1 MNLEEFERVAASFA
15 AFHQEFAPLFGR
27 TEARERSE
35 QYLRG
40 LLVQQTDRRN
50 AENLAE
56 VIVGATPRAL
66 QRFLT
71 EAPWDDELVIDR
83 LQRYVGQR
91 LHQPDGVF
99 ILDDTGFAKQGQQ
112 SVGVTRQYSGTLG
125 KVGNCQVGVFL
136 AYVSAQGH
144 ALVDKAL
151 YLPAAWTADRP
162 RCRAAGVPEAV
173 GYHSKAELG
182 LALLRRAQQAGH
194 LTATWVTGD
203 SGYGE
208 VPTLRDTL
216 DAGGWRYVLEVPSIT
231 PVFTQAA
238 QVTVPAWAGRG
249 RKPTQPQLVAGAPRP
264 QTVQALAA
272 SLASAEWHTLT
283 VAEGAQGPRS
293 HQFAA
298 WRVWESRDGLL
309 GRAGWLLLRRD
320 LDGSETKYY
329 LANAPADT
337 PLLRLAQ
344 VGAMRWPV
352 ETEFQTEKGETGLD
366 EYEVRTWL
374 GWHHHITMAL
384 LAGAFL
390 LSLQQEWGE
399 KLPQIT
405 RPQLTRV
412 LRELLPRR
420 LWTRTELWDW
430 LHTTQRR
437 SQRAKQAH
445 AARRRVSQLIAAE
458 LRGCT

>member
-1 MNLEEFERVAASFA
+1 MDQIEFERVAVSFA

-27 TEARERSE
+27 LEARQRSE

-56 VIVGATPRAL
+56 IIPGAMPRSL

-71 EAPWDDELVIDR
+71 ESSWDDEAVIDR

-91 LHQPDGVF
+91 LPQAEGVWV
-99 ILDDTGFAKQGQQ
+99 LDDTGFAKQGKK
-112 SVGVTRQYSGTLG
+112 SVGVARQYSGTLG

-151 YLPAAWTADRP
+151 YLPQAWTSDRQ
-162 RCRAAGVPEAV
+162 RCREAGVPADLD
-173 GYHSKAELG
+173 YQTKAELG
-182 LALLRRAQQAGH
+182 LGLLRRARQAGH
-194 LTATWVTGD
+194 LCAQWVTAD
-203 SGYGE
+203 AGYGE

-216 DAGGWRYVLEVPSIT
+216 NAEGWRYILEVPCST
-231 PVFTQAA
+231 HVFTHAA
-238 QVTVPAWAGRG
+238 QVAVPAWSGRG
-249 RKPTQPQLVAGAPRP
+249 RQPTQPQLVAGEPGA
-264 QTVQALAA
+264 QSVAAVAA
-272 SLASAEWHTLT
+272 SLPTVDWHTLT
-283 VAEGAQGPRS
+283 VAEGAQGPRI

-298 WRVWESRDGLL
+298 LAVWESRDGLP
-309 GRAGWLLLRRD
+309 GRASWLVLRRH
-320 LDGSETKYY
+320 LDGSEAKYY
-329 LANAPADT
+329 LSNAPADT

-344 VGAMRWPV
+344 VGAMRWPI
-352 ETEFQTEKGETGLD
+352 ESEFQSDKSETGLD

-390 LSLQQEWGE
+390 LSLQLDWGE
-399 KLPQIT
+399 KDAP
-405 RPQLTRV
+405 
-412 LRELLPRR
+412 
-420 LWTRTELWDW
+420 D
-430 LHTTQRR
+430 
-437 SQRAKQAH
+437 H
-445 AARRRVSQLIAAE
+445 AAPDHPCAPSTVAAAHLDTARVVDLAHPDPGSQ
-458 LRGCT
+458 